1 MFYRRISSLLRVL
14 YRQIKVE
21 GFKSH
26 LSAILTADSSVGR
39 FSKLHG
45 NAKLIHSTLGDY
57 SYVGPNATV
66 GNCDIGKFCS
76 IAPEALVGGLGM
88 HPVDRVST
96 HPVFYTLPGPL
107 GGSFADKAYIEE
119 HKRTKVGNDVWIG
132 ARAIVLDGVI
142 IGDGAIIAAGAV
154 VTKDVSPYEIVG
166 GVPAQ
171 FIRKRFDDIDASRLL
186 ELAWWDWSDD
196 MLQKHAKK
204 IRSKNLEDIFN

>member
-1 MFYRRISSLLRVL
+1 M
-14 YRQIKVE
+14 
-21 GFKSH
+21 
-26 LSAILTADSSVGR
+26 
-39 FSKLHG
+39 
-45 NAKLIHSTLGDY
+45 
-57 SYVGPNATV
+57 
-66 GNCDIGKFCS
+66 
-76 IAPEALVGGLGM
+76 
-88 HPVDRVST
+88 
-96 HPVFYTLPGPL
+96 
-107 GGSFADKAYIEE
+107 
-119 HKRTKVGNDVWIG
+119 
-132 ARAIVLDGVI
+132 I